1 MASIDMSVA
10 EPASRGVLS
19 RIMARIASAATAYS
33 VAQSRADQVQR
44 LNEKTDAELARMGLR
59 RENIA
64 HYVFRDILY
73 I

>member
-1 MASIDMSVA
+1 
-10 EPASRGVLS
+10 
-19 RIMARIASAATAYS
+19 MARIASAATAYS